1 MTLGSERDLVP
12 VITRLS
18 RQSKNI
24 DEAIEMFQS
33 VLSGEIGSAALLVD
47 LTDEGMSPSVAKS
60 TAAFMDSRE
69 FPFRGLYTAP
79 LTVGNRKVGRLIA
92 CFGTFAVPGKML
104 PDLTSHVA
112 RQLVEVL
119 RRTQTFPHA
128 VPEAA

>member
-47 LTDEGMSPSVAKS
+47 LTDEGM
-60 TAAFMDSRE
+60 
-69 FPFRGLYTAP
+69 
-79 LTVGNRKVGRLIA
+79 
-92 CFGTFAVPGKML
+92 
-104 PDLTSHVA
+104 
-112 RQLVEVL
+112 
-119 RRTQTFPHA
+119 
-128 VPEAA
+128 